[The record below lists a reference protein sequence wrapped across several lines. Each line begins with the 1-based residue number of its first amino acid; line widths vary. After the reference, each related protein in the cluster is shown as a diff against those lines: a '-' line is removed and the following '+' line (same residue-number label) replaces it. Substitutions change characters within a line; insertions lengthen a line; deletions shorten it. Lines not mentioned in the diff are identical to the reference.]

1 MKKSSGFLFISISIF
16 VLFLAFHS
24 QMPFEAYIFTAIL
37 FFLSFLLYS
46 ISLFIESKEET
57 PDF

>member
-1 MKKSSGFLFISISIF
+1 MKKSTGFLFVTISIF
-16 VLFLAFHS
+16 VLFLVFHR

>member
-1 MKKSSGFLFISISIF
+1 MKKSTGFLFVSISIF
-16 VLFLAFHS
+16 VLFLAFHR
-24 QMPFEAYIFTAIL
+24 QMPIEGYIFTAIL
-37 FFLSFLLYS
+37 FFSSFLLYS